1 MLNNVGIVGRIAN
14 NPKLI
19 EENGHKCSYIVLAV
33 NRDFRN
39 NEGIYETDFIDIK
52 VFYPMCDSLV
62 EYCHKGDL
70 IGVKGRLETGVC
82 ENENGEKFK
91 ITFVFA
97 EKITFLSSRKSK
109 EIKELF
115 DKGRLIKND

>member
-1 MLNNVGIVGRIAN
+1 MINNIMLIGRIAN

-19 EENGHKCSYIVLAV
+19 EENGHKCSYITLAN
-33 NRDFRN
+33 NREFKN
-39 NEGIYETDFIDIK
+39 SEGIYETDFIDIK

-70 IGVKGRLETGVC
+70 IGVKGRLETSVYEKG
-82 ENENGEKFK
+82 NGEKFK

-97 EKITFLSSRKSK
+97 TKITFLSSSKSGV
-109 EIKELF
+109 E
-115 DKGRLIKND
+115 ND